1 MHESGEDEIQNM
13 DFMKHCDKSKCLP
26 AKYTPNPDWL
36 LYKPWGYKFRKA
48 RYAQLLN
55 KQYDARSNTG
65 ILFRY
70 VYVPEDE
77 NSSKSIEIE
86 RVMRESRLRE
96 LLKGVYS
103 SSYGETMAS
112 KVNCQITNDKHFSV
126 SNVCFQM
133 NNIKEYGNSEDV
145 LDSAVRSIDAETI
158 VLQGEAERRKP
169 LSLAEKRKR
178 NETLAI
184 GLSRTELL
192 VSDSKEKTIKGFAF
206 FF

>member
-1 MHESGEDEIQNM
+1 M
-13 DFMKHCDKSKCLP
+13 
-26 AKYTPNPDWL
+26 PDL
-36 LYKPWGYKFRKA
+36 LFT
-48 RYAQLLN
+48 
-55 KQYDARSNTG
+55 TG
-65 ILFRY
+65 IIFRY

-112 KVNCQITNDKHFSV
+112 KVNCQMPDDKHFSV
-126 SNVCFQM
+126 PHFCFQM
-133 NNIKEYGNSEDV
+133 NNIKEYGNTENV

-158 VLQGEAERRKP
+158 VLQGEADRRKP

-192 VSDSKEKTIKGFAF
+192 VSSSKESTTKGFKF
-206 FF
+206 FHF

>member
-1 MHESGEDEIQNM
+1 MGVQVQ
-13 DFMKHCDKSKCLP
+13 KSKVCFVV
-26 AKYTPNPDWL
+26 
-36 LYKPWGYKFRKA
+36 KPTVSFT
-48 RYAQLLN
+48 
-55 KQYDARSNTG
+55 TG

-133 NNIKEYGNSEDV
+133 NNIKEYGNTEDV

-158 VLQGEAERRKP
+158 VLQGEADRRKP

-192 VSDSKEKTIKGFAF
+192 VSGSKEKTTKGFKLF
-206 FF
+206 FFDNLHNRSLSAFYFR

>member
-1 MHESGEDEIQNM
+1 M

>member
-1 MHESGEDEIQNM
+1 MGVQVQ
-13 DFMKHCDKSKCLP
+13 KSKVCSVVQP
-26 AKYTPNPDWL
+26 TVS
-36 LYKPWGYKFRKA
+36 FT
-48 RYAQLLN
+48 
-55 KQYDARSNTG
+55 TG

-126 SNVCFQM
+126 SNICFQI
-133 NNIKEYGNSEDV
+133 NNIKEYGNSVDV

-158 VLQGEAERRKP
+158 VLQGEADRRKP

-192 VSDSKEKTIKGFAF
+192 VSGSKEKTMKGFTFSF
-206 FF
+206 FDNL